1 MTKLN
6 SRMSS
11 KFTVKVDCMAMH
23 DVLGNRDS
31 MEEKGVN
38 VEEENMAGHDWS
50 GFH

>member
-38 VEEENMAGHDWS
+38 VEENMACCDWS

>member
-6 SRMSS
+6 SRKSS
-11 KFTVKVDCMAMH
+11 KFTVKVNCMAMH

-38 VEEENMAGHDWS
+38 GEENMAGCDWS

>member
-1 MTKLN
+1 
-6 SRMSS
+6 MSS
-11 KFTVKVDCMAMH
+11 KFSVKVDCMAMH

-38 VEEENMAGHDWS
+38 MEEKGVNVEEDMAGCDWS